1 MACLEFGRT
10 YHKFRGGENDYW
22 GPNDE
27 QQNDQLDL
35 GHHMFLL
42 LLKNRLHLA
51 PIDPDECRYVLDLGT
66 GTGIWAIDFADAHR
80 SAEVTGVDLS
90 PIQPSWLPPNC
101 HFMIDDIEKP
111 WEEPNNHFDFI
122 HMRCLYGSIADW
134 PALFKQAFQ
143 HTAPGGWIQSMEI
156 DIQFASDD
164 GTLDT
169 DHTMLQW
176 SDIFFEAGEKMGK
189 TFRVAHHT
197 ADWIADAG
205 YQDLQSQWFK
215 IPVGKWPKDKV
226 SR

>member
-90 PIQPSWLPPNC
+90 PIQPS
-101 HFMIDDIEKP
+101 
-111 WEEPNNHFDFI
+111 
-122 HMRCLYGSIADW
+122 
-134 PALFKQAFQ
+134 
-143 HTAPGGWIQSMEI
+143 
-156 DIQFASDD
+156 
-164 GTLDT
+164 
-169 DHTMLQW
+169 
-176 SDIFFEAGEKMGK
+176 
-189 TFRVAHHT
+189 
-197 ADWIADAG
+197 
-205 YQDLQSQWFK
+205 
-215 IPVGKWPKDKV
+215 
-226 SR
+226 